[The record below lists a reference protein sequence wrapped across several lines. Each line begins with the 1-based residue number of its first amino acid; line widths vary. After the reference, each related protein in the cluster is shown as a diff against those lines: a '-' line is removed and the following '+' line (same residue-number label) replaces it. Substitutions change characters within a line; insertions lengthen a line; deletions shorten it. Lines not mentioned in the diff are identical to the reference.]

1 MCCLFT
7 LLPCAALIAATI
19 VPQITKADDDVQVLD
34 DFEKLQNDV
43 GGYRNGFSKSPSIS
57 VCRRV
62 RHENSP
68 GHCFRILAERA
79 EAGYCGAWI
88 HLHNFR
94 DAQPE
99 FVDASSWKYLTF
111 RFKTDSPL
119 TGVNV
124 RVADEKWIHKE
135 DAVTIG
141 PLSRWAE
148 DGVSENWR
156 EVVIPL
162 ADVQRIDLKRLGAL
176 SFEFQS
182 PGNFTLWI
190 DDLCLK
196 QTAEAATPEPSALAA
211 PAVHTLPHRAMWVW
225 TTAAIIGDSR
235 ETDRLLEACRAE
247 RIAHLWMQLP
257 YKVES
262 IGSVSAR
269 PTSVRIQSVDHLRAF
284 IRKAHNQ
291 KIKIHALDGSPEF
304 AIQSG
309 HSIPLAVVDAVAEF
323 NSISKPEERFD
334 GVHFDNE
341 PYLLLG
347 WGNAGLREE
356 ILHDLLT
363 LNLECQHK
371 AREAG
376 LTFGVDVPF
385 WWNAH
390 DAESGEAAGA
400 VTFHGSRKAATF
412 HCIDHLDN
420 VGIMNYRDQAD
431 GADGM
436 LAHGLDILKY
446 GDKTAHASVFMG
458 VETFRY
464 EPQPVWFS
472 LGLPESEFAAALTD
486 RARDLAGLSRLHG
499 LRLYRLHAA
508 GQVHVG
514 VELPPPDATSERIQH
529 TEAAIRI
536 LAREFGHYSGGASD
550 QQLLATTREEV
561 ERSTEWTNW
570 LRRPVQDSAAGVSF
584 SGFVTTRLMP
594 SKVTFA
600 DDSIASFI
608 EETGFAEQT
617 FGRYRSYGG
626 LAIHSWESYRGK
638 RSNQGNVLP
647 RESRIGRLSI
657 RHR

>member
-1 MCCLFT
+1 MRCLFT
-7 LLPCAALIAATI
+7 LLPCAALIAATVIAATI
-19 VPQITKADDDVQVLD
+19 VPQITKADDDDVQVLD
-34 DFEKLQNDV
+34 DFENLQNSV
-43 GGYRNGFSKSPSIS
+43 AGYRNGFSKSPSNS

-62 RHENSP
+62 RHENLP
-68 GHCFRILAERA
+68 GHCFRIRAERS
-79 EAGYCGAWI
+79 EAGFCGAWI

-94 DAQPE
+94 DAHPE

-119 TGVNV
+119 AGVNV
-124 RVADEKWIHKE
+124 RLADEKWIRKE

-141 PLSRWAE
+141 PLSRWTP

-162 ADVQRIDLKRLGAL
+162 ADVQRLDLKRLGAL

-196 QTAEAATPEPSALAA
+196 QTPAATSPEAPNLAA
-211 PAVHTLPHRAMWVW
+211 PSVQQLPHRAMWVW
-225 TTAAIIGDSR
+225 TTDAIIRDAR
-235 ETDRLLEACRAE
+235 ETERLLEACRAE
-247 RIAHLWMQLP
+247 RIANLWMQLP

-262 IGSVSAR
+262 TDSDPACQ
-269 PTSVRIQSVDHLRAF
+269 TSVRIRSADHLRAF
-284 IRKAHNQ
+284 IRKAHSQ
-291 KIKIHALDGSPEF
+291 GIEIHALDGSPEF
-304 AIQSG
+304 AIQSR
-309 HSIPLAVVDAVAEF
+309 HLIPLAVVDAVADF
-323 NSISKPEERFD
+323 NAVSKPAERFD
-334 GVHFDNE
+334 GIHFDNE

-347 WGNAGLREE
+347 WGNATLREE

-363 LNLECQHK
+363 LNLECQRK

-385 WWNAH
+385 WWNAL
-390 DAESGEAAGA
+390 DAESGEAAGV
-400 VTFHGSRKAATF
+400 VTFQGSRKAATF

-446 GDKTAHASVFMG
+446 GDKAAPASVFMG

-472 LGLPESEFAAALTD
+472 LGLPDSEFATTLTD
-486 RARDLAGLSRLHG
+486 RAQHLTGLSRLHE
-499 LRLYRLHAA
+499 LRLYRLHTA
-508 GQVHVG
+508 GHVHVG
-514 VELPPPDATSERIQH
+514 IELPPTDATSEQIQN

-536 LAREFGHYSGGASD
+536 LAREFGHYSDGVGD

-570 LRRPVQDSAAGVSF
+570 SPRPVQDSAAGVSF

-600 DDSIASFI
+600 DDSITSFI

-617 FGRYRSYGG
+617 FRRYRSYGG

-638 RSNQGNVLP
+638 RSNHGFP
-647 RESRIGRLSI
+647 K
-657 RHR
+657 